1 MFPCQ
6 HFHQNRCHFNQRL
19 SFDSNKFKIKTDIN
33 NITLNNENV
42 YTAVSLRLKYG
53 DFVSEN
59 GYYVTILND
68 KLDKIFIEGDPK
80 VSNLG
85 VAEYSMN
92 ITDVDEDVLKNMAI
106 EEIDLEDSEEIIKV
120 NLNKDNE
127 NKCENEYF
135 PKEENNKKEK
145 RNKWLIALI
154 VVLAILAS
162 PIILGLAFGAIGIL
176 IGIVV
181 TLFAI
186 VISIIFTGGACILG
200 GIISVIGSLFILSQV
215 GISTAVLFIGLAL
228 ISIGIGIIFLWLSIK
243 GFKLIIY
250 GCKKIIEKIKRRGG
264 RDE

>member
-1 MFPCQ
+1 MNKEEFLKELKE
-6 HFHQNRCHFNQRL
+6 RL
-19 SFDSNKFKIKTDIN
+19 EGLPSDEIENAINYYIEYFEDAKID
-33 NITLNNENV
+33 NE
-42 YTAVSLRLKYG
+42 A
-53 DFVSEN
+53 D
-59 GYYVTILND
+59 VTI
-68 KLDKIFIEGDPK
+68 
-80 VSNLG
+80 SLG
-85 VAEYSMN
+85 TAKEVAKQIMSDYSSR
-92 ITDVDEDVLKNMAI
+92 
-106 EEIDLEDSEEIIKV
+106 DSEEIIKV